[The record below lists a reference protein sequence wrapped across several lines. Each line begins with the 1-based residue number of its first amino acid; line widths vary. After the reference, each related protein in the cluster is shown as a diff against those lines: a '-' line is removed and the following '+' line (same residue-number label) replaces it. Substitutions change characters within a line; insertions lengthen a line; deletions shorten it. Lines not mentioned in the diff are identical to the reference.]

1 MVVGYI
7 MGEQT
12 DFSKLSDNALID
24 LIKAQNQM
32 AFVCIYDRY
41 WSEMYACAFHIF
53 PHRETCEDLIHDVF
67 LYLWT
72 SRERLEIKSLRDYL
86 YIAIKNRSLNKIRA
100 KKQLVEIIDEK
111 HEHIV
116 SDDASDGKLLLRE
129 IDGVFDNG
137 ILSLPEKCR
146 EILILSRKEHL
157 TNKEIASR
165 LNISPKTVENQI
177 NIGLRKMRLLMDDFL
192 ILLFIFFFF
201 G

>member
-1 MVVGYI
+1 MRGNK
-7 MGEQT
+7 
-12 DFSKLSDNALID
+12 DFSELSDDALIN
-24 LIKAQNQM
+24 LMKSHNQV

-41 WSEMYACAFHIF
+41 WSEMYTCAFHIF

-86 YIAIKNRSLNKIRA
+86 YIAIKNKSLNKIRSR
-100 KKQLVEIIDEK
+100 KQLVEITEEK
-111 HEHIV
+111 HEHFV
-116 SDDASDGKLLLRE
+116 SDAASDGQLLLQE
-129 IDGVFDNG
+129 IDGVFENG

-157 TNKEIASR
+157 SNKEIAAR

-177 NIGLRKMRLLMDDFL
+177 NIGLRKIRFLMGDFMIL
-192 ILLFIFFFF
+192 IFIFFFF

>member
-1 MVVGYI
+1 MRGN
-7 MGEQT
+7 T
-12 DFSKLSDNALID
+12 DFSELSDDALIG
-24 LIKAQNQM
+24 LIKSHNQV

-72 SRERLEIKSLRDYL
+72 SRERLQIKSLRDYL
-86 YIAIKNRSLNKIRA
+86 YIAIKNKSLNKIRSQ
-100 KKQLVEIIDEK
+100 KQLTEITEEK

-116 SDDASDGKLLLRE
+116 SDAASDGQLLLRE
-129 IDGVFDNG
+129 IDGAFENG

-146 EILILSRKEHL
+146 EIMILSRKEHL
-157 TNKEIASR
+157 SNKEIASR

-192 ILLFIFFFF
+192 IFYFILFFF

>member
-1 MVVGYI
+1 MKGN
-7 MGEQT
+7 T
-12 DFSKLSDNALID
+12 DFSELSDDALID
-24 LIKAQNQM
+24 LIKSHNQV
-32 AFVCIYDRY
+32 AFVCIYNRY

-53 PHRETCEDLIHDVF
+53 PHREACEDLIHDVF

-86 YIAIKNRSLNKIRA
+86 YIAIKNRSLNKIRSQ
-100 KKQLVEIIDEK
+100 KQLIEITEEK

-116 SDDASDGKLLLRE
+116 SDAASDAQLLLRE
-129 IDGVFDNG
+129 MDGVFENS

-146 EILILSRKEHL
+146 EIMILSRKEHL
-157 TNKEIASR
+157 SNKEIASR

-192 ILLFIFFFF
+192 IFFFILFFF